1 MNQPGPGA
9 RVPTREA
16 LAYGTGALGTSVTV
30 SMFMFF
36 FSFYLTDVVGL
47 APIAVM
53 VLQLLRN
60 GWNAVSDPL
69 VGHLTD
75 RARTRFGRRK
85 PFIALGAVPFALF
98 FALLWQVPRGLG
110 AGWTVLVLAGLVVL
124 YDAAQSM
131 VSVPYSALTPAMTQS
146 YDERTRLNGFRQAFS
161 MVGGLLVGGSVEWAL
176 GAFGSPA
183 RGFST
188 MAWVFAAVAAGSVLP
203 VLLGTKERHAAA
215 PVASTGV
222 LAMFRQTLSN
232 RAFVVALA
240 VYLFSWVA
248 VGVCSTMVI
257 YFFTHVMKMA
267 DSITL
272 VLLTVQLAAL
282 ASIPALVWAS
292 ARWGKRA
299 TFIGA
304 TVFWV
309 FVQLAGMTLG
319 PEDSTLALCLMA
331 CVGVGVG
338 AAHVLP
344 WSMVPDC
351 IELDELQTGERREGA
366 YYGVMS
372 FVEKIGSGLAL
383 GGVGLVLQLHGY
395 EGGGAVQGASA
406 QWALRLLMGPLPAAL
421 LTLALVAAWFF
432 PLTKARYAEV
442 CRQLAARRSAPVTAP
457 APLPL
462 HTANPLPS
470 LGGFPVASTQ

>member
-1 MNQPGPGA
+1 MNAPGPGE
-9 RVPTREA
+9 RVPTSEA
-16 LAYGTGALGTSVTV
+16 LAYGAGALGTSVTV

-36 FSFYLTDVVGL
+36 FSFFLTDVVGL
-47 APIAVM
+47 APIAVV

-60 GWNAVSDPL
+60 GWSALSDPL

-85 PFIALGAVPFALF
+85 PFLALGAIPFALS
-98 FALLWQVPRGLG
+98 FALLWQVPKGLG
-110 AGWTVLVLAGLVVL
+110 PGWTVLAFAGLVIL
-124 YDAAQSM
+124 YDAAMSM

-161 MVGGLLVGGSVEWAL
+161 MGGGLLVGGTVEWAL

-203 VLLGTKERHAAA
+203 VLFGTKERHAAA
-215 PVASTGV
+215 PVSSSSFFS
-222 LAMFRQTLSN
+222 MFRQTLSN

-248 VGVCSTMVI
+248 VGICSTMVI
-257 YFFTHVMKMA
+257 YFFTHVMKMG

-272 VLLTVQLAAL
+272 VLLTVQLSAL
-282 ASIPALVWAS
+282 ASIPVLVWAS
-292 ARWGKRA
+292 AKWGKRA
-299 TFIGA
+299 TFIAA
-304 TVFWV
+304 TGFWV
-309 FVQLAGMTLG
+309 VVQLGGMCLG
-319 PEDSTLALCLMA
+319 PEHSTLAFALMA

-344 WSMVPDC
+344 WAMVPDC

-383 GGVGLVLQLHGY
+383 GGVGLVLQLYGY
-395 EGGGAVQGASA
+395 QGGGAVQGAAA
-406 QWALRLLMGPLPAAL
+406 QGALRLLMGPLPALL
-421 LTLALVAAWFF
+421 LTLSLVAAWFF

-442 CRQLAARRSAPVTAP
+442 CRQLAARRSAPSP
-457 APLPL
+457 LPLPL
-462 HTANPLPS
+462 HPANPLPS
-470 LGGFPVASTQ
+470 LGGFPAATTP